1 MSNTRPIFGFHAVT
15 SRLRQNPDSI
25 KEIFIDA
32 NRRDHRARELTKL
45 AEFKGIRLI
54 PCDQDR
60 LDKITGN
67 KRHQGITAIID
78 TTQGYLSIEDVLE
91 TLSEPARILVLDG
104 IQDPHN
110 LGACL
115 RVADAFNVHAVIAPK
130 DRAAGLTAVVHKVA
144 CGAVDTV
151 PFVPVTNLARTLR
164 LLKQQGIW
172 VIGTDS
178 NAESDLNTLNLQ
190 GPIAWV
196 FGAEGQ
202 GMRRLTRET
211 CDQVTRIPMLGN
223 VESLNV
229 SVSAGICLF
238 ETYRQQLTTRV
249 AVTAES

>member
-1 MSNTRPIFGFHAVT
+1 MSNTRSIFGFHAVT

-32 NRRDHRARELTKL
+32 NRRDQRAREFTKL
-45 AEFKGIRLI
+45 AEFRNIRLI
-54 PCDQDR
+54 LCDQER

-78 TTQGYLSIEDVLE
+78 TTQGYLSIEDILT
-91 TLSEPARILVLDG
+91 TLSEPARLLVLDG

-115 RVADAFNVHAVIAPK
+115 RVADAFDVHAVIAPK
-130 DRAAGLTAVVHKVA
+130 DRAVGLTAIVHKVA
-144 CGAVDTV
+144 CGAADTV
-151 PFVPVTNLARTLR
+151 PFIPVTNLARTMR
-164 LLKQQGIW
+164 TLKQQGIW

-178 NAESDLNTLNLQ
+178 NADSDLNTLNLH

-196 FGAEGQ
+196 LGAEGQ

-211 CDQVTRIPMLGN
+211 CDQVTRIPMLGI

-238 ETYRQQLTTRV
+238 ETYRQQLTTKT
-249 AVTAES
+249 AVTVEN